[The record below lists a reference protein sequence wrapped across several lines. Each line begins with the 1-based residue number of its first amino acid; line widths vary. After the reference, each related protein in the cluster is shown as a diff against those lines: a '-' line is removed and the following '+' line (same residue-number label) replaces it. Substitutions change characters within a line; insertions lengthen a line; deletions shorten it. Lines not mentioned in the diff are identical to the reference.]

1 MAEAALACLVKWGS
15 VLGIAFDIV
24 GAVLVFIGVR
34 ISFRQAAM
42 LEQIKQVQTFDDMG
56 APDVLMWNSGQ
67 AQARARER
75 VRASRWAGAGLAFF
89 IVGFMLQG
97 IGGWPK

>member
-1 MAEAALACLVKWGS
+1 MAEAALAFMVKWGS
-15 VLGIAFDIV
+15 VLGVAFDIV
-24 GAVLVFIGVR
+24 GAVVVYVGVR

-42 LEQIKQVQTFDDMG
+42 LEQIKQVETIDDMG

-67 AQARARER
+67 AQARARDR

-89 IVGFMLQG
+89 IFGFLLQG